1 MGGSQSKA
9 QRLAYPFLDERHN
22 DNTRSKRISFG
33 LLRGHKT
40 QCEGESDAPPL
51 PPPPPT
57 ANGKSQPPPPPPD
70 AAATSGDDSIAQAAR
85 SASAFT
91 NPGPYEMVAQESKR
105 IVSLDTYDGFRCDI
119 SKQLSPYMV
128 AIHNFWLG
136 TTMMQDGRKSTY
148 AFVCQVADESGLL
161 MARVDPGRGSVD
173 GRVHSV
179 VFGGIPV
186 KLQLGLSTEGQQDQ
200 AIAEIDLGGETWA
213 GNVKYGSMG
222 GGIAYGCNFFQAVT
236 PRLAMGGEGMYLG
249 VNNTLMSNYTLR
261 YTLPAKTGEE
271 DLPSSLASAA
281 ETSNGGGGGPPA
293 ENTGG
298 SSTLWASFNTMSSQ
312 ASLCYRRVVT
322 PNRVTLG
329 ASLDFSP
336 FTLESQMLFG
346 AEFKLNKSKLNF
358 CVDGTCHI
366 QSTLETKLGMGQ
378 GAPSLCFSADVD
390 HSKDEMR
397 FGYGLNFE
405 G

>member
-1 MGGSQSKA
+1 MADLHLDGDKCTSYARSGSFA
-9 QRLAYPFLDERHN
+9 PFIRRYN
-22 DNTRSKRISFG
+22 I
-33 LLRGHKT
+33 T
-40 QCEGESDAPPL
+40 QCEGDATPPPP

-57 ANGKSQPPPPPPD
+57 DGGSSEPPPPPP
-70 AAATSGDDSIAQAAR
+70 APGDDSIAQAAR
-85 SASAFT
+85 TASAFT

-105 IVSLDTYDGFRCDI
+105 LITLDTYDGFRCDI

-136 TTMMQDGRKSTY
+136 TNMMQDGRKSTY
-148 AFVCQVADESGLL
+148 AFVCQVADENGLL

-173 GRVHSV
+173 GRVHTALL
-179 VFGGIPV
+179 GGLAMG
-186 KLQLGLSTEGQQDQ
+186 KLQLGLSTEGQHDQ
-200 AIAEIDLGGETWA
+200 ALMEVDFGGETWT
-213 GNVKYGSMG
+213 GNLKYGSMG
-222 GGIAYGCNFFQAVT
+222 GGIAVGCNYFQAVT

-249 VNNTLMSNYTLR
+249 VNNSLMSNYTLK

-271 DLPSSLASAA
+271 DIPSAA
-281 ETSNGGGGGPPA
+281 ATPKNDGPASPTQ
-293 ENTGG
+293 ENGG

-312 ASLCYRRVVT
+312 ATLSYRRVVT

-336 FTLESQMLFG
+336 FTLDSHVLVG
-346 AEFKLNKSKLNF
+346 AEFKLNRSKLNF
-358 CVDGTCHI
+358 CVDGTLHM

-378 GAPSLCFSADVD
+378 GSPSLSFSADVD
-390 HSKDEMR
+390 HLKEDMK